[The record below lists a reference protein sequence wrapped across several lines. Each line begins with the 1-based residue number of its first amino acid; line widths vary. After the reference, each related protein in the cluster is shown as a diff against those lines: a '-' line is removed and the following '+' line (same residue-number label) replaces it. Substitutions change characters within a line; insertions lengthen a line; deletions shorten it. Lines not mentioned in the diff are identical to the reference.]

1 MQEEKGNIKR
11 RKTIL
16 GSNILAEGSKLPP
29 QAIDLE
35 EAVLGALMIEKHAM
49 TLIGEILTPESF
61 YKDSHGIIYKAIRAL
76 ASNAEPIDILTV
88 TSELR
93 KKGQLELV
101 GGAFYITQLTNR
113 VASAANIEFH
123 ARIISEKFL
132 QRELIR
138 ISGEIQTEAFE
149 DSSDA
154 FDLLDSAEKKLFE
167 LSQGNIKKSMQS
179 MNKVIKD
186 TLRDIEDLKH
196 KTGKFTGVPSGFT
209 KLDRITSGFQKSDLI
224 IVAARPG
231 MGKTAFALSVA
242 RNASLSNLSEG
253 EAPRGVAIFS
263 LEMGNKQ
270 MVSRMISS
278 EAEIHG
284 HKLRTGEL
292 KDYEWAQLNSKITN
306 LSEAPI
312 FIDDTPA
319 LSVFELRA
327 KCRRLKQQSNIQMV
341 LIDYL
346 QLMRGDDANAK
357 NGNREQEVSYIS
369 RSLKA
374 LAKELDVPVIALS
387 QLSRMTERRTGSSS
401 RPMLSDL
408 RESGSIEQD
417 ADMVMFLY
425 RDEYYASM
433 GMDTSEGNK
442 EQQQPDHGIKGLT
455 EVIIAK
461 NRHGSVGSAFAKF
474 VGEYSK
480 FVDLSPYERSALNSK
495 PEYGGN
501 APATYTATIPSKLNN
516 DDNFYN
522 NSAVTPDPF
531 TPNKGNGN
539 WSNDF
544 NPNIQE
550 D

>member
-1 MQEEKGNIKR
+1 MQEERGYQNK
-11 RKTIL
+11 RKTAPKV
-16 GSNILAEGSKLPP
+16 NIIADGSKLPP
-29 QAIDLE
+29 QAIELE
-35 EAVLGALMIEKHAM
+35 EAVLGALMIEKHAI
-49 TLIGEILTPESF
+49 TLIGELLSPQSF
-61 YKDSHGIIYKAIRAL
+61 YKDTHGLIYQAIKDL
-76 ASNAEPIDILTV
+76 ATNAEPIDILTV
-88 TSELR
+88 TAELK
-93 KKGQLELV
+93 KKGKLDLV

-113 VASAANIEFH
+113 IASAANIEYH
-123 ARIISEKFL
+123 ARIISEKYL

-149 DSSDA
+149 DDKDA
-154 FDLLDSAEKKLFE
+154 FDLLDSAEKKLFD

-186 TLRDIEDLKH
+186 TLRDIEELKH
-196 KTGKFTGVPSGFT
+196 KNGKFTGVPTGLT
-209 KLDRITSGFQKSDLI
+209 KLDNLTSGFQKSDLI

-231 MGKTAFALSVA
+231 MGKTAFALSIA
-242 RNASLSNLSEG
+242 RNASLEGLNQG

-284 HKLRTGEL
+284 HKLRTGDL
-292 KDYEWAQLNSKITN
+292 KDYEWAQLNSKIAR

-327 KCRRLKQQSNIQMV
+327 KCRRLKQQNNIQMV

-346 QLMRGDDANAK
+346 QLMRGDDGNAK

-387 QLSRMTERRTGSSS
+387 QLSRMTERRTSASN

-417 ADMVMFLY
+417 ADMVMFIY
-425 RDEYYASM
+425 RPEYYQINEWEDGSPTA
-433 GMDTSEGNK
+433 G
-442 EQQQPDHGIKGLT
+442 QA
-455 EVIIAK
+455 EVMIAK
-461 NRHGSVGSAFAKF
+461 NRHGALDNIRLRFINDFTKF
-474 VGEYSK
+474 T
-480 FVDLSPYERSALNSK
+480 DLMEDSYAQN
-495 PEYGGN
+495 
-501 APATYTATIPSKLNN
+501 NN
-516 DDNFYN
+516 DLMVDTQGFITMSSRLNEDDDSHDSF
-522 NSAVTPDPF
+522 SPAPF
-531 TPNKGNGN
+531 
-539 WSNDF
+539 
-544 NPNIQE
+544 
-550 D
+550 